1 MIKRRRY
8 NLSRMRREIFEDEAM
23 QRERD
28 EAGIEDRELSH
39 EDIQRMVQARR
50 KRTAPKQES

>member
-1 MIKRRRY
+1 MIRRRRY

-28 EAGIEDRELSH
+28 QAGIEDRELSH

-50 KRTAPKQES
+50 KRKVENKPS